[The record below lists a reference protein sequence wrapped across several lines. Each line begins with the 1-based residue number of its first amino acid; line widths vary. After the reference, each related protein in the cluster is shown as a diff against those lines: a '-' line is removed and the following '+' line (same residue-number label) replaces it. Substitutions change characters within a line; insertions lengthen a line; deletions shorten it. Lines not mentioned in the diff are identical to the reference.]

1 MRDYVL
7 HVAPWLF
14 LIGLGMGVCAAGVTL
29 LRSYGLSRVGA
40 FAVGA
45 FLWFLAA
52 LFYFSGFFAGLLVRG
67 ALWLCAAMVAGF
79 KDAL

>member
-1 MRDYVL
+1 MLV
-7 HVAPWLF
+7 F
-14 LIGLGMGVCAAGVTL
+14 LWRAA
-29 LRSYGLSRVGA
+29 A

-45 FLWFLAA
+45 LLWALAA